1 MTMALTELAIVD
13 LLDGLRIL
21 LVEDE
26 YLIAMDV
33 ETICLEHGAADVAI
47 VSRLSDLD
55 DDGLMQHIDIAIL
68 DLMLDGSSTLD
79 FAARLQSR
87 GIPFIFASGH
97 SMTDEIRV
105 RFPLIRL
112 VEKPYSGDDLVNAL
126 ADAGRTG
133 PPQSTGDVIT

>member
-1 MTMALTELAIVD
+1 MD
-13 LLDGLRIL
+13 LLEGLRIL

-33 ETICLEHGAADVAI
+33 ETICLEHGAVEVAI
-47 VSRLSDLD
+47 VSRLADLD
-55 DDGLMQHIDIAIL
+55 DDSRVRHIDIAIL
-68 DLMLDGSSTLD
+68 DLMLDGGSTLD

-97 SMTDEIRV
+97 SMTDEIRI
-105 RFPLIRL
+105 RFPHIRL

-126 ADAGRTG
+126 SDAGRAR

>member
-1 MTMALTELAIVD
+1 MTTALTELAIVD

-55 DDGLMQHIDIAIL
+55 DDGLIGSFD
-68 DLMLDGSSTLD
+68 DGRDQGTLSPNKAGGKAL
-79 FAARLQSR
+79 FGRR
-87 GIPFIFASGH
+87 SGK
-97 SMTDEIRV
+97 R
-105 RFPLIRL
+105 
-112 VEKPYSGDDLVNAL
+112 
-126 ADAGRTG
+126 AG
-133 PPQSTGDVIT
+133 